1 MNDEKIGKAPRYACW
16 SVFLQG
22 CAYFSGALSSISLS
36 ACGGDAG
43 RPRIELNQHPKMHY
57 AISVSID
64 NPPGPFDNIDA
75 VVDYGVTNNSCV
87 PEQPFSG
94 ARILPSK
101 HVSLKLRKTGNVTY
115 ESDMYV
121 DLVQDE
127 DYYSMGV
134 CRWSLAAITVTAK
147 RQKMAFITPLS
158 AKNFRS
164 TGAET
169 RYFSYSSYADSG
181 EAVRNMGN
189 TNPNAYP
196 EASRT
201 FSISVATTGTQK

>member
-16 SVFLQG
+16 SVFLKRY
-22 CAYFSGALSSISLS
+22 AYFAGALSYISLS
-36 ACGGDAG
+36 ACGGNAG
-43 RPRIELNQHPKMHY
+43 HPKIELNQHPKMHY

-75 VVDYGVTNNSCV
+75 FADYGVTNNSCV

-101 HVSLKLRKTGNVTY
+101 RVSLMLRKTGNTTH
-115 ESDMYV
+115 ESDMYL

-127 DYYSMGV
+127 DYFSKGV

-147 RQKMAFITPLS
+147 RQKMAFIIPLS
-158 AKNFRS
+158 AKNFKS
-164 TGAET
+164 TGAVT

-189 TNPNAYP
+189 TNRNAYP

-201 FSISVATTGTQK
+201 FSITVATTGTPK